1 MAQENSFDVVSK
13 VDLQE
18 VQNAVQQASKEIAT
32 RFDFRGSK
40 SKIEWNDKELQ
51 LTLTSDDEHKLKSV
65 VDILETKL
73 VKRGIAVKSLDFQKV
88 EPAAGATVR
97 QIVKIQQGIPT
108 EKAKAIVKAIKDSK
122 IKVQASIQAEQVR
135 VSGKDRD
142 NLQTVIQLLKGKDF
156 GIELQFEN
164 YRST

>member
-122 IKVQASIQAEQVR
+122 IKVQASIQADQVR
-135 VSGKDRD
+135 IAGKSRD
-142 NLQTVIQLLKGKDF
+142 DLQAVIALLKGDDF
-156 GIELQFEN
+156 GLPLQFLN
-164 YRST
+164 YR

>member
-1 MAQENSFDVVSK
+1 VAQDFSFDVVSK

-65 VDILETKL
+65 VDILETRL
-73 VKRGIAVKSLDFQKV
+73 VKRGIAVKSLDFQKI
-88 EPAAGATVR
+88 EPAANTTVR
-97 QIVKIQQGIPT
+97 QVVKIQQGISS
-108 EKAKAIVKAIKDSK
+108 EQAKEIVKTIKDQK
-122 IKVQASIQAEQVR
+122 LKVQASIQADQVR
-135 VSGKDRD
+135 VTGRAKDD
-142 NLQTVIQLLKGKDF
+142 LQGVMTLLRGRDF
-156 GIELQFEN
+156 GVPLQFTN
-164 YRST
+164 YR